1 MTTAARFNG
10 GLVTDEE
17 IKAYIEGLSTEQD
30 DTFRVEGEGA
40 PPGSAPS
47 P

>member
-1 MTTAARFNG
+1 MTTDARFNG
-10 GLVTDEE
+10 GLVTDEV

-30 DTFRVEGEGA
+30 QAFRVEGEGA
-40 PPGSAPS
+40 PQGSAPS